1 MTTSLPPG
9 QTVTING
16 MQMYYVL
23 AGQGEPLVLLHG
35 YTGSSNDWV
44 LFFDDL
50 VREHQLVIPD
60 LRGHG
65 RSTNP
70 AGELT
75 FRQAA
80 RDVFALLD
88 HLGIEC
94 FKVIGLSFG
103 GDILLHLATQ
113 QPGRIVAMVLA
124 SATSYFPEQA
134 RTLMRHSTVDKL
146 TDEEWHILRQRHQQG
161 DEQIRALYIQGQAW
175 ADQYDDLNFT
185 PPYLSTITARTLIV
199 YGDRDQLYPAHI
211 ALEMYTAIPH
221 TYLWIVPNGGHLP
234 IFNNPNAPFMTVVLP
249 FLRGDWE

>member
-1 MTTSLPPG
+1 
-9 QTVTING
+9 
-16 MQMYYVL
+16 
-23 AGQGEPLVLLHG
+23 
-35 YTGSSNDWV
+35 
-44 LFFDDL
+44 
-50 VREHQLVIPD
+50 
-60 LRGHG
+60 
-65 RSTNP
+65 
-70 AGELT
+70 
-75 FRQAA
+75 
-80 RDVFALLD
+80 
-88 HLGIEC
+88 
-94 FKVIGLSFG
+94 
-103 GDILLHLATQ
+103 
-113 QPGRIVAMVLA
+113 MVLA